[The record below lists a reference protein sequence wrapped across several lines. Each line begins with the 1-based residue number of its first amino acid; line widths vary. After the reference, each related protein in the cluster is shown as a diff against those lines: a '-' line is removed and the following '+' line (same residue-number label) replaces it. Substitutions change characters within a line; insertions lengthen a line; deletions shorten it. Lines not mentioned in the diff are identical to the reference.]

1 MSDRNGGSGNSDRR
15 AAEDEAA
22 LSARLKR
29 LGAAISEKRVVE
41 PAKSSAA
48 AGLGSGLSDA
58 FRLSAGFIA
67 GVLVGAGLGW
77 LFDLWLGTSPFG
89 LIVFLLLGFAA
100 GVLNVL
106 REAGRVKTPSIGGPA
121 ERVDDDLD
129 D

>member
-1 MSDRNGGSGNSDRR
+1 MSDRNGGSGNFDSRG
-15 AAEDEAA
+15 AEDEAA

-29 LGAAISEKRVVE
+29 LGDAIKEQRIVE
-41 PAKSSAA
+41 PAKSSPA
-48 AGLGSGLSDA
+48 AGLGKGLSDA

-106 REAGRVKTPSIGGPA
+106 REAGRVKTPTIGGPA

>member
-1 MSDRNGGSGNSDRR
+1 MSDRNGGSGNSGGRG
-15 AAEDEAA
+15 AEDEAA
-22 LSARLKR
+22 LAARLKR
-29 LGAAISEKRVVE
+29 LGAALNEQRNVAPEK
-41 PAKSSAA
+41 PGPA
-48 AGLGSGLSDA
+48 AGLGSGMSDA
-58 FRLSAGFIA
+58 FRLSAGFVA

-106 REAGRVKTPSIGGPA
+106 REAGRVRTPTIGGPA
-121 ERVDDDLD
+121 QKVDDDED

>member
-15 AAEDEAA
+15 GAEDEAA

-29 LGAAISEKRVVE
+29 LGDAINEQRAVRPERSSPAAS
-41 PAKSSAA
+41 
-48 AGLGSGLSDA
+48 LGKGLSDA
-58 FRLSAGFIA
+58 LRLAAGFVA

-77 LFDLWLGTSPFG
+77 LFDSWLGTSPFG

-106 REAGRVKTPSIGGPA
+106 REAGRMKTPTIGGPA